1 MLEDLTTDN
10 DVDASDLE
18 QFQKRRE
25 DLSSGV
31 TKLAR
36 DLFAQVATH
45 AKALREQ
52 HEAHR
57 LRVVAKKRKT
67 TEGEVVGGSPADA
80 AAAAGGGA
88 GAPSEGAKAAAPSAA
103 TAEA

>member
-10 DVDASDLE
+10 DVDAADLE
-18 QFQKRRE
+18 QFQKRKE

-36 DLFAQVATH
+36 DLFAQVASH
-45 AKALREQ
+45 ARALREQ

-67 TEGEVVGGSPADA
+67 TE
-80 AAAAGGGA
+80 
-88 GAPSEGAKAAAPSAA
+88 
-103 TAEA
+103 